1 MRKIGMWIAASIL
14 VIGLTSCAGD
24 KDNGNGGT
32 QSGSQ
37 SGTQESQSSPS
48 GTDNSGEDGQDN
60 TENQDPAQDSAEDVI
75 GWSDE
80 METLRNV
87 VEDAL
92 GENYWPDTKI
102 DADMLETIYGVAPDM
117 YEDYLGEMPA
127 ISANVDTL
135 LVVKATDDTV
145 EQVENILTEYRE
157 DVVQNSMQYP
167 MNLGKVQASRIERVG
182 NYVCFVQLGGDTM
195 GAMDVSDEEV
205 IRHCQEQN
213 ELAIAVIEKQ
223 LVQ

>member
-1 MRKIGMWIAASIL
+1 MWIAASIL

>member
-1 MRKIGMWIAASIL
+1 MKKIGMWMAVSIM
-14 VIGLTSCAGD
+14 VVGLISCAGD
-24 KDNGNGGT
+24 KGNENGGT

-37 SGTQESQSSPS
+37 SGTQENQSSAS
-48 GTDNSGEDGQDN
+48 GTDNNGEGGQGS
-60 TENQDPAQDSAEDVI
+60 TGNQDSTQDSAEDVI

-87 VEDAL
+87 VEDTL

-135 LVVKATDDTV
+135 LVIKATNDTA